1 MTTTHFD
8 LQPGWPAEKTMGV
21 VASQAEPA
29 TYLPGLPGLHLHSKG
44 RSAVA
49 TRATFVARLAL
60 TNSPSWA
67 LTWLRVDHVTYVSLA
82 NAAAPSTRHA
92 ISLQPI
98 WPLEESIS
106 LTDRHERT
114 NERSAGAALPAF
126 SLVSFHSRRRP
137 HQTGYQR
144 SQGYV
149 LQIPQIQRNITRQ
162 ETWQTINSTAHVNML
177 Q

>member
-114 NERSAGAALPAF
+114 NEAQVLPYQPF
-126 SLVSFHSRRRP
+126 PSFHFIHDGGHIKPDINVLRVMFFRFHKSR
-137 HQTGYQR
+137 G
-144 SQGYV
+144 
-149 LQIPQIQRNITRQ
+149 I
-162 ETWQTINSTAHVNML
+162 
-177 Q
+177 